1 MNIPFFIRNRRI
13 LKRYREI
20 LRVLTRN
27 GFGFIA
33 DIIAK
38 GGHIPFYSL
47 KNHTYMPMGE
57 RLRVTLEELGP
68 TFIKMGQLLS
78 TRADLLPVEIIEEL
92 SKLQDDV
99 PPESFDI
106 AKNIIENELKG
117 LISEKFIYF
126 DTIPIASASIGQ
138 VYRAKTLKSEEV
150 IVKVQRS
157 DVVYKIN
164 SDIIILKG
172 VAKLL
177 NERISESPVDFE
189 EVIEELSQSLLNEL
203 DYTQEAIN
211 AEKFKENFKDEK
223 DIYIPSI
230 YWEYTTKRVLTME
243 YVEGISV
250 KDVDLLKEKGYDLN
264 SIAKKGAWSIF
275 LQIYKFG
282 FFHGDPHPGNIL
294 IKENGQITYLDF
306 GIVGFIDKTTKE
318 MLIDLFKAFADN
330 DVDEVVNILSDMGA
344 IRASTNINKLKADL
358 GLILSYFYNTPI
370 KKINVKDSMKKIMIV
385 VYKHKL
391 VLPPD
396 FSLLLKSLATYE
408 GVGNALDPNFSISDI
423 ARDFIKEMYIH
434 NFSITN
440 FVKENYKDLNKIYR
454 EFRKLP
460 DKIQSILNKLIKDDI
475 KVRINIDE
483 SESMRYDLN
492 IMINKII
499 ISIIASALIVGSS
512 LVLTSE
518 NGYKIFGYNAI
529 GFFGFIIAGIL
540 CLWVFYRIFVI
551 DRKKR

>member
-99 PPESFDI
+99 PPENFDI

-117 LISEKFIYF
+117 SISEKFKYF
-126 DTIPIASASIGQ
+126 NTIPIASASIGQ
-138 VYRAKTLKSEEV
+138 VYRAKTLKNEEV

-264 SIAKKGAWSIF
+264 NIAKKGAWSIF

-318 MLIDLFKAFADN
+318 MLIELFKAFADN

-344 IRASTNINKLKADL
+344 IKASTNINKLKADL

-454 EFRKLP
+454 EFKKLP